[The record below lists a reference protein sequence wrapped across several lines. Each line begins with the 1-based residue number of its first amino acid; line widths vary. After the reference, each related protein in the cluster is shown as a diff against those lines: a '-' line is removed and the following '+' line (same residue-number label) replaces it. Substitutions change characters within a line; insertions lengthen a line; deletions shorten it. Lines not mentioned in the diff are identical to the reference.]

1 MKANEIAMKIAVGA
15 ITAMAAGVGS
25 ILGSEGAKAGIKA
38 IMNHK
43 TNPDEILTPDT
54 ATAEIP
60 ADMTA
65 VNQEFLEDTPETD
78 VIVEE
83 PTEVETEEMG
93 A

>member
-43 TNPDEILTPDT
+43 TNPDEIPTPDT

-65 VNQEFLEDTPETD
+65 VNQEFLEDTPTES
-78 VIVEE
+78 IVEE
-83 PTEVETEEMG
+83 LTVEVEQEVEG

>member
-1 MKANEIAMKIAVGA
+1 MKMNEIAVKVAVGA

-43 TNPDEILTPDT
+43 SPDAIPTPDT
-54 ATAEIP
+54 TTAEIP

-65 VNQEFLEDTPETD
+65 ANPEFLEDTPTNE

-83 PTEVETEEMG
+83 PTEVETEVEG

>member
-1 MKANEIAMKIAVGA
+1 MKANEIAMKVAVGA
-15 ITAMAAGVGS
+15 ITAMAAGIGS

-43 TNPDEILTPDT
+43 SPDAIPTTDAT
-54 ATAEIP
+54 AAEIP

-65 VNQEFLEDTPETD
+65 ANPEFLEDTPETEI
-78 VIVEE
+78 IVDEQ
-83 PTEVETEEMG
+83 TEVDTEEMG